1 MLMQVNPPSG
11 EQVHH
16 MHINVQKPELGGRE
30 DASKAQDL
38 EPEDNGSL

>member
-30 DASKAQDL
+30 DASKVQDE
-38 EPEDNGSL
+38 EPEDKGSL